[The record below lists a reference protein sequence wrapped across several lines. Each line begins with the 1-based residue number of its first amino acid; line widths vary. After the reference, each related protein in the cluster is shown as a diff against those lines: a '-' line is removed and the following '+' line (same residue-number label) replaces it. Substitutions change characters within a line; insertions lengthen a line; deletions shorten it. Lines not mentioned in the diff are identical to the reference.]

1 MGDTKNFTNKETKMN
16 KKELESIALRKV
28 SEGKTRTEIVSELT
42 NKGVDA
48 NIAATIANQATRRY
62 T

>member
-28 SEGKTRTEIVSELT
+28 SEGKTRTEI
-42 NKGVDA
+42 GV
-48 NIAATIANQATRRY
+48 NP
-62 T
+62 